1 MKRIYYYIRFA
12 ILISGV
18 FFLHSCSDINKNKIN
33 RLEKEFKTASDP
45 SKKSEL
51 ANLLHKQY
59 SLYHLKNSNDT
70 SFLLNWAKMAM
81 LGREYQQAKWI
92 YNQYLEIDKKNID
105 VYIKRGRINGGL
117 GYFSSAGKDFQKA
130 ATLTENNDEKSGLL
144 QISMKYL
151 AADSVISQSE
161 KHILRNEN
169 ITKNILVR
177 AEKLIEM
184 NQLTA
189 ARIDIENALMRDEK
203 NAYAYFLFSRFFTE
217 SDNLYAAEE
226 MIEKYFTL
234 AELTDTS
241 FQKAEELESVIDDKI
256 KLASLSGEIKENP
269 GSYSKLV
276 DAGIISFRL
285 KDYDQAEIYF
295 EELIESYPDSLLGH
309 LYRGQVN
316 IQKGR
321 LDQAMRDLKKVITLN
336 PENISAH
343 NLKAYI
349 HLLRKEYEMVSKE
362 IDQIR
367 SLNGEPLEI
376 LQRFSENK

>member
-18 FFLHSCSDINKNKIN
+18 VFLHSCSDINKNKIY
-33 RLEKEFKTASDP
+33 RLEKEFKAASDP
-45 SKKSEL
+45 AKKSEL

-59 SLYHLKNSNDT
+59 SLYHLKNTKDT
-70 SFLLNWAKMAM
+70 SFLLNWAEMAM
-81 LGREYQQAKWI
+81 QGREYQQVKWI
-92 YNQYLEIDKKNID
+92 YDQYLEIDERNTN
-105 VYIKRGRINGGL
+105 VYIKRGRINAGL
-117 GYFSSAGKDFQKA
+117 GYFSSAGEDFQEA
-130 ATLTENNDEKSGLL
+130 AKMTGNIDEKSGLL
-144 QISMKYL
+144 KLSYKYL
-151 AADSVISQSE
+151 SADSIINQSE
-161 KHILRNEN
+161 QQIIKGEN
-169 ITKNILVR
+169 IVKNTLVR

-189 ARIDIENALMRDEK
+189 ARIDIEHALMRDKK
-203 NAYAYFLFSRFFTE
+203 NPYAYFLFSKFWTE
-217 SDNLYAAEE
+217 SDNLQAAEE

-234 AELTDTS
+234 AESTDTS
-241 FQKAEELESVIDDKI
+241 FQKAEELESVIADKI

-276 DAGIISFRL
+276 DAGIVSFRL
-285 KDYDQAEIYF
+285 KEYEQAEIYF
-295 EELIESYPDSLLGH
+295 EELIEFYPDSLLGH

-321 LDQAMRDLKKVITLN
+321 LNQAMNDIEKVLKLN

-349 HLLRKEYEMVSKE
+349 HLLRKEYEMVRKE

-376 LQRFSENK
+376 LQRFTENK